1 MQDVINVYISI
12 PLEVY
17 FLMFLGIALLIAEA
31 FIPGF
36 GVTGILGIVCLALAT
51 FIRSKSLA
59 DILVLGGTGL
69 IICTVFLIIF
79 FKSAENGLLWRSPI
93 VLKDITSKEKGFVST
108 DDLSN
113 MIGAIGKSKTML
125 RPSGVGIFLG
135 KYIDVVTQGEYIEKD
150 TRIIITK
157 VEGRRV
163 VVSKYTDSF
172 D

>member
-1 MQDVINVYISI
+1 MQDIFNVYVNV

-36 GVTGILGIVCLALAT
+36 GVTGILGIACLALAT
-51 FIRSKSLA
+51 FVRSKSLT
-59 DILVLGGTGL
+59 DILVLGGTAI

-93 VLKDITSKEKGFVST
+93 VLKEINSKEKGFVST
-108 DDLSN
+108 EDLSN
-113 MIGAIGKSKTML
+113 MVGAIGVSKTLL
-125 RPSGVGIFLG
+125 RPSGVGVFYG

-150 TRIIITK
+150 VQIAITK

-163 VVSKYTDSF
+163 VVSRF
-172 D
+172 NG